1 MLMNYL
7 CLCVKQKTAYE
18 MRISDWSSD
27 VCSSDLNA
35 PMEIRSEQACFG
47 GTMGFYSHAST
58 STGTQMRFAVFMP
71 PQARSAPVPA
81 LYFLAGLT
89 CTEDTFM
96 KIGNTSFRDRVGQ
109 YVSISGVAVSLKKK
123 TIKKV
128 KLQL

>member
-47 GTMGFYSHAST
+47 GTMGCYSHAST

-81 LYFLAGLT
+81 LYFLAVLT
-89 CTEDTFM
+89 CTEETFM
-96 KIGNTSFRDRVGQ
+96 IKAGAQRLAAEYGLALVACATKIGRAHV
-109 YVSISGVAVSLKKK
+109 
-123 TIKKV
+123 
-128 KLQL
+128 